1 MYRPQTWSYAPNLGR
16 IIIDI
21 PARHLTFYYSGRVY
35 GPYPVALGKPS
46 TSTPAGNWIVVE
58 KDPNPW
64 WEVLG
69 SRWMG
74 LDVPWGD
81 YGIHGTNAPWSIG
94 HYVSNGCI
102 RMHNAHVETIYPLVV
117 LGTPVDIQGSY
128 PGYRYGRY

>member
-1 MYRPQTWSYAPNLGR
+1 MYCPQTWSYAPYLGR
-16 IIIDI
+16 IVIDI
-21 PARHLTFYYSGRVY
+21 PAKTLTFCYSSRVY
-35 GPYPVALGKPS
+35 GPYPVGLGKPS
-46 TSTPAGNWIVVE
+46 TPTPAGEWTVVE

-64 WEVLG
+64 WEPLG

-74 LDVPWGD
+74 LDVPWGR

-117 LGTPVDIQGSY
+117 LGTPVDIQGRY
-128 PGYRYGRY
+128 PTYRHRRR